1 MRQSDRPKTRAKAAA
16 PPVTPPAPTMA
27 FEGTT
32 ALIRLGSGAAVAR
45 VLYDGHPLDAQDWR
59 LGADGA
65 LRIACPP
72 IAFDARAHTL
82 EIACAAGAPI
92 VLPFRSEYRGAIET
106 VSDEAIKGWILD
118 LLRPASALT
127 LSVRCGDAPAFS
139 VRNTLDRA
147 GAVEVPEGGAGSGF
161 AIALPPRARAGVPEL
176 VTITVEGSRHQPF
189 GPILRGISPLAATEI
204 AGAAARALGREAAGL
219 LFGTRLL
226 PALRHGLA
234 ETEDE
239 TAVLLRGTQAGPR
252 PVPPQVDVIVPVYRG
267 RAETLAC
274 LQSLLDA
281 GEEVAHRIVVIDDC
295 SPEPELSAALRALA
309 EQGRIHYLRNE
320 ANAGFVASVNRGM
333 ALGRDGDVLLL
344 NADTVVAPG
353 FLTRLYRAAYSDPTI
368 ATATPLSNNATI
380 FSLPAPPGSE
390 APPWGLATEAVD
402 TLCQEANA
410 GVVVDVPTGHGFC
423 MFVKRAALDDVGL
436 FNAEEFGAGYGEE
449 NDFCLR
455 AAARGW
461 RHVCAA
467 DVFVTH
473 RGAVSFAAAR
483 AEQLARNLR
492 RVQTLHPHYEAAV
505 ADFLRTDPLHA
516 ARNAVQKALWRRHE
530 RICLIVTLALAGGA
544 VRHAEDLAA
553 RLTEEGWLVLQLRA
567 AAEGPGIT
575 LRRAD
580 AAEALRYPAGAPIAR
595 ALGDILDLAPRFIHV
610 QHLIDLPAEIGD
622 FVRDCGIPYAV
633 TLHDFFYAC
642 PRVTMLDA
650 GSAYCGAPPVARCA
664 ACLRQGPIHAEVH
677 PSLAAFAESGEAW
690 RDRWRALLD
699 EAAQIIAPS
708 QDTADRYA
716 ALFPGLTLT
725 VRPHFAP
732 PAIAPVARA
741 TAAAAK
747 ATLRVALPGALGP
760 QKGSRQFAEL
770 ARHCGRWHPDI
781 GFVVLGHS
789 DREAELA
796 GYDNIALAGG
806 YAPARA
812 VATLA
817 AAGCRVA
824 LLLSVFP
831 ETFSYTLSESL
842 AGGLVPVAYDFG
854 AIGERMRALGVGVRV
869 PLGAP
874 PEAIVA
880 AIREAAAMP
889 PPPPGLALYG
899 EYRRLLESYY
909 VPALADLAEAIPPPE
924 HPRLLTRP
932 AGLHGDRWCEGVL
945 VLELW
950 SARPAGRVALRFW
963 VPPAGRLQAVEIAAE
978 GVRLA
983 RAFLAAG
990 ETTRVVCVLP
1000 DSSARQIT
1008 LRCRFDFVFRL
1019 EPPDIRACAAMLS
1032 GLEVAEE
1039 RGWRAVD
1046 LPEAASPRADTAR
1059 GARARPRDAG
1069 GSALTSP

>member
-1 MRQSDRPKTRAKAAA
+1 MRQSERPRSRAKAAA
-16 PPVTPPAPTMA
+16 PPAPAPAPTIA

-32 ALIRLGSGAAVAR
+32 ALIRLGPGAAVVR
-45 VLYDGHPLDAQDWR
+45 VLYDGHPLGAEDWR
-59 LGADGA
+59 VAADGA
-65 LRIACPP
+65 LSVACPP
-72 IAFDARAHTL
+72 IAFDARPHTL
-82 EIACAAGAPI
+82 EIVCAAGAPI
-92 VLPFRSEYRGAIET
+92 VLPFRSDYRGAIET
-106 VSDEAIKGWILD
+106 VSDATIEGWILD

-127 LSVRCGDAPAFS
+127 LSVRCGEAPAFS
-139 VRNTLDRA
+139 VRNTLDRE
-147 GAVEVPEGGAGSGF
+147 GAMEVPAGGAGSGF
-161 AIALPPRARAGVPEL
+161 AISLPPRARAGAPEF

-189 GPILRGISPLAATEI
+189 GPILRGTTALAATEI
-204 AGAAARALGREAAGL
+204 AGAAARTLGREAGGL

-226 PALRHGLA
+226 PALLRGLA
-234 ETEDE
+234 DSEDE
-239 TAVLLRGTQAGPR
+239 TAVVLRGTQAGPR
-252 PVPPQVDVIVPVYRG
+252 PMPPQVDVIVPVYRG
-267 RAETLAC
+267 RAETIAC
-274 LQSLLDA
+274 VQSLLDA

-309 EQGRIHYLRNE
+309 EVGRIHYLRNE

-333 ALGRDGDVLLL
+333 ALGHDADVLLL
-344 NADTVVAPG
+344 NADTVVPPG

-390 APPWGLATEAVD
+390 AAPWGLATEAMD
-402 TLCQEANA
+402 RLCQEANG
-410 GVVVDVPTGHGFC
+410 GVVVDVPTAHGFC

-436 FNAEEFGAGYGEE
+436 FDAEQFGTGYGEE
-449 NDFCLR
+449 NDFSLR

-473 RGAVSFAAAR
+473 HGAVSFRGAR
-483 AEQLARNLR
+483 AERLAQNLR
-492 RVQTLHPHYEAAV
+492 RVQALHPHYEAAV

-530 RICLIVTLALAGGA
+530 RICLMVTLALAGGA

-567 AAEGPGIT
+567 AAEGPGVT
-575 LRRAD
+575 VRGAD
-580 AAEALRYPAGAPIAR
+580 AAEALHYPAGAPLAE
-595 ALGDILDLAPRFIHV
+595 ALADILDLAPRFIHV
-610 QHLIDLPAEIGD
+610 QHLIDLPAEVGD

-650 GSAYCGAPPVARCA
+650 GGAYCGAPPVARCA

-677 PSLAAFAESGEAW
+677 PSLAAFAETGEAW
-690 RDRWRALLD
+690 RARWRELLR

-716 ALFPGLTLT
+716 ALFPGLAVT

-732 PAIAPVARA
+732 PAPPPAPRA
-741 TAAAAK
+741 TAAAPNGA
-747 ATLRVALPGALGP
+747 LRVALPGALGP
-760 QKGSRQFAEL
+760 QKGARAFVEL
-770 ARHCGRWHPDI
+770 ARHCSRWHLDI
-781 GFVVLGHS
+781 GFIVLGHS

-796 GYDNIALAGG
+796 RYDNVSLAGG

-817 AAGCRVA
+817 ASACRVA
-824 LLLSVFP
+824 LLLSIFP

-842 AGGLVPVAYDFG
+842 AAGLVPVAYDFG
-854 AIGERMRALGVGVRV
+854 AIGERMRALGVGVPV

-874 PEAIVA
+874 AEEIVA
-880 AIREAAAMP
+880 AIRKAAAMP
-889 PPPPGLALYG
+889 PPPPRLPLYG
-899 EYRRLLESYY
+899 EYRRLLEDYY
-909 VPALADLAEAIPPPE
+909 VPALADLVEAIPPPE
-924 HPRLLTRP
+924 HPRLLNRP
-932 AGLHGDRWCEGVL
+932 EGLHGDRWCEGVL
-945 VLELW
+945 VLHLW
-950 SARPAGRVALRFW
+950 SAQPATRLALRFW
-963 VPPAGRLQAVEIAAE
+963 LPPAGRLQAVEITAE

-983 RAFLAAG
+983 RAFLTAG
-990 ETTRVVCVLP
+990 ETTRIVCTLP
-1000 DSSARQIT
+1000 DPGARRIT

-1019 EPPDIRACAAMLS
+1019 EPPDIRACAAMFA
-1032 GLEVAEE
+1032 GLEVAGE
-1039 RGWRAVD
+1039 RGWRAVE
-1046 LPEAASPRADTAR
+1046 LPEAAGPSA
-1059 GARARPRDAG
+1059 GAAEGVRERP
-1069 GSALTSP
+1069 